1 MSMPRLEQ
9 MTTDELVARF
19 AEVGIAQDDTLF
31 HDQYAKFNRLYNKM
45 QLVDDELRRRGRDA
59 RLALLRLYAHP
70 NMQVRLQAAKW
81 TLGISP
87 EAARKVIQSI
97 RDWKLYPQAL
107 DAGMTLRALDDG
119 TYKPD

>member
-1 MSMPRLEQ
+1 